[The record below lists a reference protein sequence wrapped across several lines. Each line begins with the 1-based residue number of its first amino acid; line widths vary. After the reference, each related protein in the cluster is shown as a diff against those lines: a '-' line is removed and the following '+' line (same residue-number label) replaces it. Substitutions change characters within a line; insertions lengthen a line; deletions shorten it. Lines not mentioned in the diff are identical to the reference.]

1 MQPSHKKNTVQKV
14 CDIELQGLSPRI
26 WNGIKK
32 QMERSMTRLPF
43 LQNIE
48 AMNRTTMDLD
58 VQMDESMG
66 AGIADNNNYRA
77 TQWGGSAPRERPFR
91 RFGSV

>member
-1 MQPSHKKNTVQKV
+1 
-14 CDIELQGLSPRI
+14 
-26 WNGIKK
+26 
-32 QMERSMTRLPF
+32 MTRLPF

-66 AGIADNNNYRA
+66 AGIADNNYRA